1 MKDPPPVP
9 ESIFLHLLTS
19 ERPHLR
25 NTWLSRLPKKRDTRI
40 LPSQSTVHQ
49 GTSYA
54 TGWGVHIIELPNGD
68 AIFRITVASVLANLL
83 LALTYIGATHGDVQ
97 GAFAISAFL
106 VAGESAIT
114 FAYFH
119 YHNAGQYSGKS

>member
-25 NTWLSRLPKKRDTRI
+25 NIWLSRLPKKRDTRI
-40 LPSQSTVHQ
+40 LPAKSIIHQ

-54 TGWGVHIIELPNGD
+54 TGWGVHIIESPNGE
-68 AIFRITVASVLANLL
+68 AIFRITVASVLTNLL
-83 LALTYIGATHGDVQ
+83 LALIYIGATRGDVQ

-119 YHNAGQYSGKS
+119 YHNAGQYSDRF